1 MEENSSGIPLD
12 QRSQR
17 WPEDRF
23 WPLDMFY
30 LANTMG
36 PFNVELIANI

>member
-12 QRSQR
+12 QRFQK
-17 WPEDRF
+17 WPEDWFRS
-23 WPLDMFY
+23 LDMFY

-36 PFNVELIANI
+36 LFNVELIANI